1 MRAAT
6 RARPWSRVAQA
17 LGCDA
22 QDLWVTDERG
32 QAPTV
37 GWCGSGSAP
46 AALARI
52 GLSIS
57 HAPGVSLVAWHP
69 GGAVGV
75 WLQPLPSGQACPNC
89 WMRRHCTCRPAAPRR
104 WAGRRREPAPS
115 RPSPNAGRRTKRGSS
130 APAGRSP
137 NGAPH
142 WRPRWP
148 ACGRCRCGCRSGWPG
163 ATRRPSPGAG
173 RRPDRPTSGSA
184 SRPSSSAPSSPPGR
198 PRSAPLRPLPRPSAG
213 WRRRSPDRAG
223 RGARA

>member
-1 MRAAT
+1 MSVRAPGPRLEACRPAADCGPGTPRVHWLDTRLRAAGT
-6 RARPWSRVAQA
+6 PQQRRQHARGHARAALGARLAQA

-75 WLQPLPSGQACPNC
+75 DLQPLPL
-89 WMRRHCTCRPAAPRR
+89 
-104 WAGRRREPAPS
+104 
-115 RPSPNAGRRTKRGSS
+115 
-130 APAGRSP
+130 
-137 NGAPH
+137 
-142 WRPRWP
+142 
-148 ACGRCRCGCRSGWPG
+148 
-163 ATRRPSPGAG
+163 GAG
-173 RRPDRPTSGSA
+173 LPELLDAAALYLPPGSA
-184 SRPSSSAPSSPPGR
+184 AALGRQAP
-198 PRSAPLRPLPRPSAG
+198 
-213 WRRRSPDRAG
+213 
-223 RGARA
+223 GARAIEAFAECWAAHEARLKCAGRALAEWSPALAAALAGVRAVPLRLPQPLAAGHAAAVAWRGPPR